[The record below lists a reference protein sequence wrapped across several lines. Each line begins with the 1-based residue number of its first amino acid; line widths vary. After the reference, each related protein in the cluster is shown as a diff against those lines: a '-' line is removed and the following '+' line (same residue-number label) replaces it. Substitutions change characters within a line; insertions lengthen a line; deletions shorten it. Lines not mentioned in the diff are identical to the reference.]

1 MILRAET
8 SSIKLLLLFVCLALS
23 GVASARVPGTVKIQ
37 PSSAP
42 GGGAGEELLTVV
54 VPASGEGIV
63 QYQFSTAGGAVSRA
77 AMLHPRFTRKEIP
90 ELEGLPE
97 EKRAS
102 GPIDLVTTW
111 SSVYYPFQTL
121 FRFLES
127 TEAVKMNI
135 RRATGGML
143 SDGVINTPADRT
155 SLEVDRPVLAG
166 DAVVIHEPAE
176 VAGRYQV
183 KRVTPSGITLA
194 ATEKIQGKQAS
205 GLHYDVIREGSVQD
219 LWISDHSF
227 VRVGDQPGLPV
238 TYVWPDPQ
246 VDDAGVFVERHYRQG
261 DSPYELILTVTV
273 HNLTEGR
280 LRHQMG
286 VQVTGWQ
293 HPGLT
298 EGSMFMT
305 PPDLYASSCF
315 TGDGLEREEY
325 TDLHEEAARFDLP
338 TQWAGVDTR
347 YFLMAVST
355 DDSEGHTCA
364 LAAEPPPR
372 SVLGATLMS
381 RSVGK
386 IEPGPTACVPDWLSH
401 REGVSTCRAALD
413 ILGAGPEIGPDDPRI
428 PKLYKAKL
436 VLTTDTNET
445 AHLKKAY
452 GALIG
457 RPRASARYNLYIG
470 PKDPVI
476 MKERGRRLDASLDFG
491 ILSILAKGM
500 LAIMGWFHEI
510 TGMWWLAIVLLT
522 LVFKLALLPLTNKS
536 FRSMARMSD
545 VRPKLDKLKEEH
557 GDDKEAFARAQM
569 ALFKREGIN
578 PLGGCFPM
586 MLQMPIWFALYQSI
600 YSSVDLYNAPL
611 GLWIHDLSGPDPY
624 YIFPVILGFLMLGQS
639 YFTPTAA
646 GMDKT
651 QAQIMKYGMPV
662 MFSVMVVALPTG
674 LVLYICVSTLLTI
687 GQNVYLRRG
696 SSKTGAVED
705 HSNIPGP

>member
-1 MILRAET
+1 GSGKGRLLRC
-8 SSIKLLLLFVCLALS
+8 LLLALCLSLGLS
-23 GVASARVPGTVKIQ
+23 GVASARVAGTVKIK
-37 PSSAP
+37 PSTDP
-42 GGGAGEELLTVV
+42 GGGSGEELLTVTLPV
-54 VPASGEGIV
+54 DDEALV
-63 QYQFSTAGGAVSRA
+63 QYEFSTVGGAVSQA
-77 AMLHPRFTRKEIP
+77 VMLYPRFTRKEIP

-97 EKRAS
+97 SKRAP

-111 SSVYYPFQTL
+111 SPVYYPFQTI

-127 TEAVKMNI
+127 TEAVKMSV

-143 SDGVINTPADRT
+143 SDGVINNPSDQSA
-155 SLEVDRPVLAG
+155 LEVDRPVRAG
-166 DAVVIHEPAE
+166 DAVVVHEPAE

-183 KRVTPSGITLA
+183 KRVTPTGITLSA
-194 ATEKIQGKQAS
+194 DEKIQGKQAT
-205 GLHYDVIREGSVQD
+205 GLRYEVIREGSAQE
-219 LWISDHSF
+219 LWLSDHNF
-227 VRVGDQPGLPV
+227 VRIGEQPGLPV
-238 TYVWPDPQ
+238 TYVWPDPR

-261 DSPYELILTVTV
+261 ANPYELILTVTI

-280 LRHQMG
+280 VRHQMG

-325 TDLHEEAARFDLP
+325 TDLHEESARFDLP

-347 YFLMAVST
+347 YFLMAVAT

-372 SVLGATLMS
+372 SVLGATLMA
-381 RSVGK
+381 RSVSK
-386 IEPGPTACVPDWLSH
+386 IEPETTACVPDWLGH
-401 REGVSTCRAALD
+401 REGMSTCRAALD
-413 ILGAGPEIGPDDPRI
+413 VLGAGPEIGPDDPRI

-436 VLTTDTNET
+436 VLTSDTNET
-445 AHLKKAY
+445 ARLKKAY

-457 RPRASARYNLYIG
+457 RPRASARYSLYIG
-470 PKDPVI
+470 PKDPRI
-476 MKERGRRLDASLDFG
+476 MKEQGRRLDASLDFG

-500 LAIMGWFHEI
+500 LAIMGWFHGL

-586 MLQMPIWFALYQSI
+586 MVQMPIWFALYQSI

-611 GLWIHDLSGPDPY
+611 GLWITDLSGPDPY

-662 MFSVMVVALPTG
+662 MFSVMMVGLPSG

-696 SSKTGAVED
+696 PSKAGAVED
-705 HSNIPGP
+705 HSPSP